1 MYAGRADLSKNI
13 PLLLGYL
20 REYWARRGTPLT
32 LIRTGRDPMELP
44 PALGRIV
51 LDLGDVSV
59 QERQDA
65 YAAAD
70 LFVHPSVHESF
81 SIVLMEAWLQGTP
94 ALVHAD
100 CAVTRQAAEASG
112 GGLAFRD
119 FGEFAAALDMLLADA
134 ELRADM
140 GRRGREFVLATCD
153 WADVA
158 RRTVA
163 AIVE

>member
-1 MYAGRADLSKNI
+1 GA
-13 PLLLGYL
+13 
-20 REYWARRGTPLT
+20 
-32 LIRTGRDPMELP
+32 
-44 PALGRIV
+44 IV

-70 LFVHPSVHESF
+70 VFVHHSVHESF

-100 CAVTRQAAEASG
+100 CAVTGQAAKASG
-112 GGLAFRD
+112 GGLTFRD

-134 ELRADM
+134 ELRRAI
-140 GRRGREFVLATCD
+140 GRRGREF
-153 WADVA
+153 
-158 RRTVA
+158 
-163 AIVE
+163 

>member
-1 MYAGRADLSKNI
+1 SIR
-13 PLLLGYL
+13 
-20 REYWARRGTPLT
+20 

-44 PALGRIV
+44 PTLREIV
-51 LDLGDVSV
+51 LDLGDVGA

-70 LFVHPSVHESF
+70 VYVHPSVYESF

-112 GGLAFRD
+112 GGLTFRG
-119 FGEFAAALDMLLADA
+119 FGEFAAALDLLLADSQLRS
-134 ELRADM
+134 EL
-140 GRRGREFVLATCD
+140 GRRGRDYVLATCD

-158 RRTVA
+158 QRTIA
-163 AIVE
+163 ALK